1 MQFRSSAAEETKR
14 ILCDFLAR
22 MGYRSPDTAANA
34 TLRSEVAAEIVS
46 WNADL
51 DPAFV
56 KATIDTSSSIAESAY
71 GHTSYKH
78 QLLIAIYTAF
88 VAYVDDLGQHNV
100 EALGQVVRWFVARD
114 ELPDPVLKR
123 MLLQFEDM
131 YEYYPR
137 FSADAINTST
147 LEALLGMYIEC
158 VSKDMVVV
166 ARATLYP
173 SFLRL
178 KTGIGTGFG
187 LFNFIKDW
195 RDPSDNYYLQLIP
208 AIEQYINAINDI
220 LSFYKET
227 LQGET
232 DTYIHLR
239 AAAEQK
245 EPMTV
250 LRELVEETLDNIRNI
265 EVLTSTD
272 QQLADICRRHL
283 MGYVEFHF
291 RAKRYR
297 LTELHVDCQVEGT
310 PISA

>member
-1 MQFRSSAAEETKR
+1 
-14 ILCDFLAR
+14 
-22 MGYRSPDTAANA
+22 MGYRSPDTKANDK
-34 TLRSEVAAEIVS
+34 LRSEVVEEIVS
-46 WNADL
+46 WKADL

-56 KATIDTSSSIAESAY
+56 KAATDTSCGIAESAY
-71 GHTSYKH
+71 GHTPYKY

-88 VAYVDDLGQHNV
+88 VAYVDDLGQHNI

-114 ELPDPVLKR
+114 TLSDPVLER
-123 MLLQFEDM
+123 MLLQFHDM

-166 ARATLYP
+166 PRATLYP

-187 LFNFIKDW
+187 LFNFVKGW

-245 EPMTV
+245 EPMAV
-250 LRELVEETLDNIRNI
+250 LRQLVDETLDNIRNI
-265 EVLTSTD
+265 EALTSAD
-272 QQLADICRRHL
+272 QQLADICRSHL

-297 LTELHVDCQVEGT
+297 LNELHVDCQVSGV
-310 PISA
+310 SAEA